1 MINHPINRRQFFEKV
16 VLAATGVVVVS
27 AAKTPPWQIG
37 CYTRPWAEF
46 DYPVAFDG
54 IAEAGFSYAG
64 LMTTKSG
71 LVISADTKPEQAI
84 KIGEEAKS
92 RGLKIASLYGG
103 NFDVTKSIA
112 EGINGLKS
120 LIDNSV
126 HCGSPNLL
134 LAGIAEQG
142 LVVNYYKVVAE
153 CCDYAASKGIGIS
166 VKPHGPLNSTG
177 RECRPLVENIGH
189 KNFRLWYDPGN
200 IYYYSDGTLNPV
212 DDAAEVDGLVV
223 GMSIKDFKM
232 PKEVNVTPGTGMVD
246 FPGVMARLKKGGFKK
261 GPLIVEC
268 LAVGDV
274 PFINGEARKGPSV
287 HGGTNVCNV
296 RQNVRMNMFC
306 HDQHNESE

>member
-1 MINHPINRRQFFEKV
+1 MINQTINRRHFIEKF
-16 VLAATGVVVVS
+16 VLATAGVSLIS
-27 AAKTPPWQIG
+27 AAKSSGWQIG

-46 DYPVAFDG
+46 DYRVAFDG
-54 IAEAGFSYAG
+54 IAEAGFRYAG
-64 LMTTKSG
+64 LMSSKSG
-71 LVISADTKPEQAI
+71 LVISMDTTPEQAI

-103 NFDVTKSIA
+103 NFDVTKTVA
-112 EGINGLKS
+112 EGITGLKR

-134 LAGIAEQG
+134 LAGIAEPE

-153 CCDYAASKGIGIS
+153 CCDYAAGKGVGIS

-177 RECRPLVENIGH
+177 RECRPLIENIGH

-200 IYYYSDGTLNPV
+200 IYYYSDGKISPV
-212 DDAAEVDGLVV
+212 DDAANVDGLVV
-223 GMSIKDFKM
+223 GMSVKDFKL
-232 PKEVNVTPGTGMVD
+232 PKDVNVTPGTGMVD
-246 FPGVMARLKKGGFKK
+246 FPGVMASLRKGGFKR

-274 PFINGEARKGPSV
+274 SFINGEARKACQFLEGL
-287 HGGTNVCNV
+287 TTAL
-296 RQNVRMNMFC
+296 
-306 HDQHNESE
+306 

>member
-1 MINHPINRRQFFEKV
+1 MITQPINRRHFIEKL
-16 VLAATGVVVVS
+16 VLASTGIALVS
-27 AAKTPPWQIG
+27 AAKAPRWQIG

-54 IAEAGFSYAG
+54 IAEAGFGYAG

-71 LVISADTKPEQAI
+71 LVISVDTKPEQAI

-103 NFDVTKSIA
+103 NFDVTKSVD
-112 EGINGLKS
+112 EGITGLKR

-134 LAGIAEQG
+134 LAGIAEPE
-142 LVVNYYKVVAE
+142 LVVNYYKVVTE
-153 CCDYAASKGIGIS
+153 CCDYAAGKGVGIS

-177 RECRPLVENIGH
+177 RECRPLVENVGH
-189 KNFRLWYDPGN
+189 KSFRLWYDPGN
-200 IYYYSDGTLNPV
+200 IYYYSDGTLSPV

-223 GMSIKDFKM
+223 GMSVKDFKM
-232 PKEVNVTPGTGMVD
+232 PKDVNVTPGTGMVD
-246 FPGVMARLKKGGFKK
+246 FRGVMSRLKKGGFKK

-274 PFINGEARKGPSV
+274 SFINGEAKKA
-287 HGGTNVCNV
+287 
-296 RQNVRMNMFC
+296 RQFMEAVTAAL
-306 HDQHNESE
+306 